1 MRFAPVGG
9 PAKRGPRRSVAAKHG
24 ESRLIERD
32 FARVRAKPPPGPTNG
47 TRIASSIRPDG
58 FCVLPLLPSERDET
72 TMFAIPNATRFFA
85 AIGLAAVV
93 CAFAAPAARAGVV
106 YGNLGAS
113 GTNTAGTGSNAD
125 QAPTAFNA
133 QGFTTGT
140 TNLTLLSA
148 SVFGRSGSVA
158 NTFSMSLWS
167 AVSGNPGSILAESLT
182 KTVSSTNALQEF
194 VFSPGY
200 VLSPNTTYFV
210 GFGAVPADQLMRWRT
225 INSATP
231 TEQNGSGYAFLGSRH
246 YDGATWS
253 DGGANDLSVS
263 INAVPEPQTVALL
276 GAGGAAMAAGLLRR
290 RRAGRR

>member
-1 MRFAPVGG
+1 
-9 PAKRGPRRSVAAKHG
+9 
-24 ESRLIERD
+24 
-32 FARVRAKPPPGPTNG
+32 
-47 TRIASSIRPDG
+47 
-58 FCVLPLLPSERDET
+58 
-72 TMFAIPNATRFFA
+72 MFAIPNATRFFD

-93 CAFAAPAARAGVV
+93 CAFATPAARAGVV

-113 GTNTAGTGSNAD
+113 GTDTAAYGGSNAD
-125 QAPTAFNA
+125 QTQTAFAA

-140 TNLTLLSA
+140 TNLTLQSA

-182 KTVSSTNALQEF
+182 TTVSSTNALQEF

-210 GFGAVPADQLMRWRT
+210 GFGAVPAGQTMRWGT
-225 INSATP
+225 MSEPVGVSP
-231 TEQNGSGYAFLGSRH
+231 TEQNGSGYAFF
-246 YDGATWS
+246 GARRNVGGTWS
-253 DGGANDLSVS
+253 NHASSSTLSVS
-263 INAVPEPQTVALL
+263 ITAVPEPQTVALL